1 MNQRTV
7 LQRRWDLKAATAP
20 YHERIDRLGSL
31 YGMFNSL
38 DAYRKYLEATWHSRL
53 ALETLLDVSDLRRV
67 FSDWDNH
74 KIQSELQMDYADLSD
89 GEELQKPELQ
99 FDAGAPVD
107 LPSAIGTLYV
117 LEGSALGAT
126 LLIQRARLLGLDA
139 GYGARHLAKQ
149 VGNLAGWKKTV
160 SLLETMSLDKKDEER
175 CIEAAIDSF
184 RTFESHKIASKIRD
198 C

>member
-7 LQRRWDLKAATAP
+7 LHRRWDLKAATAP

-38 DAYRKYLEATWHSRL
+38 DAYRKYLEATWRSRL
-53 ALETLLDVSDLRRV
+53 ALETSLDGSDLRRV

-74 KIQSELQMDYADLSD
+74 KIQSELKMDYADLSD
-89 GEELQKPELQ
+89 GEELKKPELQ

-126 LLIQRARLLGLDA
+126 LLIQRARLLGLGA

-175 CIEAAIDSF
+175 CTEAAIDSF
-184 RTFESHKIASKIRD
+184 RTFEINYEKAFGEP
-198 C
+198 

>member
-184 RTFESHKIASKIRD
+184 RTFEINYEKAFGEP
-198 C
+198 

>member
-89 GEELQKPELQ
+89 GEELKKPELQ
-99 FDAGAPVD
+99 FVAATPVD

-117 LEGSALGAT
+117 LEGSALGQHCSSRRRDCLVLMPGT
-126 LLIQRARLLGLDA
+126 VRDTWQSRSETWPVGRRLFLCLKPC
-139 GYGARHLAKQ
+139 RSTK
-149 VGNLAGWKKTV
+149 N
-160 SLLETMSLDKKDEER
+160 DEER

-184 RTFESHKIASKIRD
+184 RTFEINYEKAFGEP
-198 C
+198 

>member
-7 LQRRWDLKAATAP
+7 LHRRGDLKAATAP

-38 DAYRKYLEATWHSRL
+38 DAYSKYLEATWRSRL

-89 GEELQKPELQ
+89 GEELKKPKLQ
-99 FDAGAPVD
+99 FDGGAPVD

-117 LEGSALGAT
+117 LQGSALGAT
-126 LLIQRARLLGLDA
+126 FLIQKAGLLGLDA
-139 GYGARHLAKQ
+139 EYGARHLAKQ
-149 VGNLAGWKKTV
+149 VGNRTGWKKTV
-160 SLLETMSLDKKDEER
+160 SLLESMPFNKRDEER
-175 CIEAAIDSF
+175 CTEAAIYSF
-184 RTFESHKIASKIRD
+184 RTFEINYERAFGDS
-198 C
+198 

>member
-1 MNQRTV
+1 MNQRNV

-89 GEELQKPELQ
+89 GEELKKPELQ

-126 LLIQRARLLGLDA
+126 LLIQKARLLGLGA
-139 GYGARHLAKQ
+139 GYGARHLEKQ

-160 SLLETMSLDKKDEER
+160 SLLETMSLDEKDEER

-184 RTFESHKIASKIRD
+184 RTFEINYEKAFVEP
-198 C
+198 

>member
-20 YHERIDRLGSL
+20 YHERIDRLDSF
-31 YGMFNSL
+31 YGMFISL
-38 DAYRKYLEATWHSRL
+38 DAYRKYLEATWRSRV

-89 GEELQKPELQ
+89 GEEPKKSELQ

-126 LLIQRARLLGLDA
+126 VLIHKARLLGLGA

-160 SLLETMSLDKKDEER
+160 ALLQTMSLDKKDEER
-175 CIEAAIDSF
+175 CFKAAIDSF
-184 RTFESHKIASKIRD
+184 RTFEINYEKAFGEP
-198 C
+198 